1 MAKMTEHIYKQFDA
15 DLEAIRTGVLRMG
28 GLVESQLNNAF
39 TGLRTADKALIEKVI
54 AGDHRINLLE
64 VEIDE
69 ACSQLIAKRQPA
81 ASDLRAVLGAM
92 KTVTDLERIGDEAK
106 KVAKSARR
114 LHSGDLPYSPKVD
127 LGHPAALA
135 QDMLRKALDS
145 YARGDVTLAP
155 EIARQDEEI
164 DTCFEAV
171 TRQLITY
178 MMEDPRTISNS
189 LETLFIAKSL
199 ERIGD
204 HAVNIS
210 EYVIYMA
217 HGRDVRYA
225 GAEALEQEAA
235 KDRGKSKPGS

>member
-1 MAKMTEHIYKQFDA
+1 MTQHTLKQFDT
-15 DLEAIRTGVLRMG
+15 DLEAIRTGVLQMG
-28 GLVESQLNNAF
+28 GLVESQVTNAF
-39 TGLRTADKALIEKVI
+39 AGLRSGDKSLIEKVI

-64 VEIDE
+64 VDIDE
-69 ACSQLIAKRQPA
+69 ACSKLIALRQPA

-106 KVAKSARR
+106 KVAKAARR

-127 LGHPAALA
+127 LNHAALLA
-135 QDMLRKALDS
+135 SDMLRKALDS
-145 YARGDVTLAP
+145 FARMDVTLAP
-155 EIARQDEEI
+155 ELARMDEDV
-164 DTCFEAV
+164 DTAFEAV

-189 LETLFIAKSL
+189 LETLFIAKAI

-225 GAEALEQEAA
+225 GTEAVEIEAA
-235 KDRGKSKPGS
+235 KGAKS

>member
-1 MAKMTEHIYKQFDA
+1 MSEHIYKQFDA
-15 DLEAIRTGVLRMG
+15 DLEAIRSGVLQMG
-28 GLVESQLNNAF
+28 GLVESQLTNAF
-39 TGLRTADKALIEKVI
+39 AGLKNADKALIEKVI

-64 VEIDE
+64 VDIDE

-81 ASDLRAVLGAM
+81 ASDLRSVLGAM

-106 KVAKSARR
+106 KIAKAARR
-114 LHSGDLPYSPKVD
+114 LHSGDLPYSPRVD

-135 QDMLRKALDS
+135 TDMVRKALDS
-145 YARGDVTLAP
+145 FARSDVTLAP
-155 EIARQDEEI
+155 VLAHMDDEV
-164 DTCFEAV
+164 DTAFEAV

-189 LETLFIAKSL
+189 LETLFIAKSI
-199 ERIGD
+199 ERVGD
-204 HAVNIS
+204 HALNIS

-225 GAEALEQEAA
+225 GTAVIEQEAA
-235 KDRGKSKPGS
+235 REIKKQD

>member
-1 MAKMTEHIYKQFDA
+1 MTEHIYKQFDA
-15 DLEAIRTGVLRMG
+15 DLEAIRSGVLQMG
-28 GLVESQLNNAF
+28 GLVESQVANAI
-39 TGLRTADKALIEKVI
+39 TGLKNADKALIEKVI

-81 ASDLRAVLGAM
+81 ASDLRSVIGAM

-106 KVAKSARR
+106 KIAKAARR
-114 LHSGDLPYSPKVD
+114 LHSGDLPYTPKVD
-127 LGHPAALA
+127 VSHAATIA
-135 QDMLRKALDS
+135 QEMLRKALDS
-145 YARGDVTLAP
+145 FARSDVTLAP
-155 EIARQDEEI
+155 EIAHKDDEV
-164 DTCFEAV
+164 DTAFEGI

-189 LETLFIAKSL
+189 LETLFIAKSI

-225 GAEALEQEAA
+225 GTAAVEQEAA
-235 KDRGKSKPGS
+235 KERTRG